1 MDKYG
6 DVSTLVKIKDN
17 LPTAELKADSVRIH
31 NPSAEV
37 KSALKDFAVTRLEKV
52 KDDISFEDTI
62 KDTIALRMPEATFEE
77 LLRLLAITSA
87 ANNKMTETLA
97 NMFQSQNSDKTII
110 ERLEDR
116 GTENAAAQLYASTNN
131 KNDIQALTYLSMI
144 LGKAQTQGLQDHT
157 IETQAEEVKE

>member
-17 LPTAELKADSVRIH
+17 LPAAELKADAVRIH

-37 KSALKDFAVTRLEKV
+37 KLALKDFAVTRLEKV

-62 KDTIALRMPEATFEE
+62 KDAIALRMPEATFDE
-77 LLRLLAITSA
+77 LLHLLSITSA
-87 ANNKMTETLA
+87 ANNKMTETLS

-116 GTENAAAQLYASTNN
+116 GTENVAAQLYASTNN
-131 KNDIQALTYLSMI
+131 KSDIQALTYLSMI
-144 LGKAQTQGLQDHT
+144 LGKAQESHNNT